1 MLESMPP
8 SSAVDTNRRLCSHL
22 NPQAMFVLQM
32 CCTLPKCSVKLLTAE
47 WVAAVKWY
55 ETHQC
60 RVWFG
65 YPVEVWGSMQEPG
78 YSLIPLTAIKSRVIH
93 KKMLVNFGRIIGEH
107 CCSSCTIRK

>member
-1 MLESMPP
+1 MLASK
-8 SSAVDTNRRLCSHL
+8 SSGDVCLAN
-22 NPQAMFVLQM
+22 VLYFAQVF
-32 CCTLPKCSVKLLTAE
+32 CKVADGKVAE

-65 YPVEVWGSMQEPG
+65 YPIEVWGPMQEPG

-93 KKMLVNFGRIIGEH
+93 KKMLVNFGRIIDVHSVVVAVPLENN
-107 CCSSCTIRK
+107 SLF